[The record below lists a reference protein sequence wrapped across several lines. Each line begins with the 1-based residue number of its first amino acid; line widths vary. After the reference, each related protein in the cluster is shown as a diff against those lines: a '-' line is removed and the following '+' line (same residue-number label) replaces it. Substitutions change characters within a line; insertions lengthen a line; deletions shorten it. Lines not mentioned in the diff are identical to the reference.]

1 MLPLQHN
8 ENKTVS
14 TDDLVPSVSLNLKL
28 QQTQE
33 LPRKVIKVINKIQIS
48 EHHSE
53 YHLFM
58 IQSVLD
64 GDWESIKK
72 ELCLLDQ
79 REHTLASYTLLTS
92 R

>member
-1 MLPLQHN
+1 MLLLQHN

-14 TDDLVPSVSLNLKL
+14 TDDIVPSVSLNLKL

-33 LPRKVIKVINKIQIS
+33 LPRKVINKIQTS

-53 YHLFM
+53 YHLFL

-64 GDWESIKK
+64 GD
-72 ELCLLDQ
+72 
-79 REHTLASYTLLTS
+79 
-92 R
+92 

>member
-48 EHHSE
+48 ERHSE

-64 GDWESIKK
+64 GD
-72 ELCLLDQ
+72 
-79 REHTLASYTLLTS
+79 
-92 R
+92 